1 VLGGELCFQ
10 ELILQRDWIG
20 SKLEKARKAQ
30 EDLPWTKME
39 ESAVD
44 ENWENVKSVEE
55 MHGSMVTGMAG
66 V

>member
-1 VLGGELCFQ
+1 VLSIVDFAKRL
-10 ELILQRDWIG
+10 DWEQ
-20 SKLEKARKAQ
+20 LEKARKAQ

-55 MHGSMVTGMAG
+55 MHGGTVTGTAI

>member
-1 VLGGELCFQ
+1 
-10 ELILQRDWIG
+10 LILQRDWIR
-20 SKLEKARKAQ
+20 SKLDKARKVQ
-30 EDLPWTKME
+30 DDLPWTKME

-55 MHGSMVTGMAG
+55 MHGGTVTGEAI